1 MKDLAKFYHGKRI
14 FITGHTGFKGSW
26 LAQVLVSWG
35 AVVKGFALSP
45 DAANSHFSALDLESK
60 IDHQIGDIT
69 NSEDLKQAISDFRPD
84 IVMHLAAQALVRES
98 YKDPKTTFNTN
109 VMGSLN
115 LLDAVNAC
123 DSVKALVYITSDK
136 CYENLEWVWGYR
148 ETDPMGGFDP
158 YSASKA
164 AAEILFSSYSRSYF
178 CSKDNF
184 SCASARAGN
193 VIGGGDY
200 AADRIIPDCVHA
212 AKSNSTVELRNPNAT
227 RPWQHVLE
235 PLSGYLVLGRMLL
248 DQQVE
253 SGSAWNFGPSAERV
267 ITVEE
272 VANRIFKILG
282 AGELIID
289 SSDEHPHEAGLLQLN
304 CDKAHAYLGW
314 NSHWSG
320 DVAITKT
327 AEWYREVNLG
337 GSAEDVTNSQ
347 IKEYFN
353 GN

>member
-1 MKDLAKFYHGKRI
+1 MNELAQFYSGKRV

-26 LAQVLVSWG
+26 LTQVLVGWG
-35 AVVKGFALSP
+35 AVVKGFSLMP
-45 DAANSHFSALDLESK
+45 EGGNLHFSSLDLESK
-60 IDHQIGDIT
+60 ISHQIGDII
-69 NSEDLKQAISDFRPD
+69 NSDELKQAISDFQPE

-115 LLDAVNAC
+115 LLEAVRVC
-123 DSVKALVYITSDK
+123 DSAKALVYITSDK
-136 CYENLEWVWGYR
+136 CYENVEWIWGYR

-178 CSKDNF
+178 CSKENF

-200 AADRIIPDCVHA
+200 AADRIIPDCVRA
-212 AKSNSTVELRNPNAT
+212 AETSGSVELRNPNAT

-235 PLSGYLVLGRMLL
+235 PLSGYLVLGKVLFEHSL
-248 DQQVE
+248 E

-267 ITVEE
+267 ITVED
-272 VANRIFKILG
+272 VANRVFEILG
-282 AGELIID
+282 SGQLIVD
-289 SSDEHPHEAGLLQLN
+289 SSGEHPHEAGLLQLN

-314 NSHWSG
+314 KPTWSG
-320 DVAITKT
+320 DLAITKT
-327 AEWYREVNLG
+327 AEWYRDVSR
-337 GSAEDVTNSQ
+337 GSSVEEVTNKQ